1 MVVFRGG
8 HSHRMGKG
16 LEQNWAREG
25 GEDNGR
31 NLVGVGVSVPR
42 CIRDLN
48 CWPFG
53 PRPGLCMLF
62 KKSLHFRLL
71 FIAPY
76 WLSSQVYSLLAD

>member
-1 MVVFRGG
+1 
-8 HSHRMGKG
+8 MGKG

-48 CWPFG
+48 C
-53 PRPGLCMLF
+53 
-62 KKSLHFRLL
+62 
-71 FIAPY
+71 
-76 WLSSQVYSLLAD
+76 